1 MKKVL
6 NIMIMLVYLIILT
19 GCFRT
24 RTELFNL
31 HIEEDTYT
39 LHEDTEIFIDDEGNL
54 ISFIS
59 ISFKNLDDIVSEDDD
74 FDVNT
79 FGDFSFEDIRLF
91 EIELYLGLNDGDPI
105 KYDLNFL
112 GRANPGRGNAYR
124 FSTTIDEL
132 KDEYKAL
139 LVVLELNT
147 NIGGLD
153 DRIGYIHLQ
162 FKNTKNLKVGA
173 TVTLRNNLETQRE
186 DALKLLTKIFS
197 EFKRDNYD
205 QEGWNQIHE
214 IYRNTRAS
222 INKSLDSESIT
233 IFISQ
238 AIYDFSRVPTV
249 A

>member
-1 MKKVL
+1 MKGKMLDLYERWDESGHLEVKL
-6 NIMIMLVYLIILT
+6 KATSEMISKRATQKQIA
-19 GCFRT
+19 
-24 RTELFNL
+24 E
-31 HIEEDTYT
+31 
-39 LHEDTEIFIDDEGNL
+39 
-54 ISFIS
+54 
-59 ISFKNLDDIVSEDDD
+59 
-74 FDVNT
+74 
-79 FGDFSFEDIRLF
+79 
-91 EIELYLGLNDGDPI
+91 YLGLNDGDPI

-112 GRANPGRGNAYR
+112 CRANPGRGNAYR

-186 DALKLLTKIFS
+186 DALKLLTKTFS

-214 IYRNTRAS
+214 IYRNT
-222 INKSLDSESIT
+222 
-233 IFISQ
+233 
-238 AIYDFSRVPTV
+238 
-249 A
+249 